1 MRVVVQ
7 KFGGSSVVTPQQR
20 RQAADRVREALQEGF
35 RVVVV
40 VSAMGRAGDPYATD
54 TLLSLLPEGVDPD
67 ARERDMLAA
76 CGEVV
81 AAVVLAHTLRA
92 EGIPAVALTGRDAG
106 IITDANFGNARVR
119 RVKPDAVVRHLE
131 QGRVVVVAGFQGVT
145 EDGQV
150 TTLGRGGSDTTAAVL
165 GAALGAEYV
174 DIFTD
179 VPGVF
184 TADPRLVPD
193 AAVLERLTFR
203 EIVEMAHSGAKVVHP
218 RAVEIAMEH
227 RIPLRIRPAD
237 GCSPGTLIAGPP
249 SRRSPEFHVQLD
261 RVVTGIAAVPGRTLF
276 RLPALDPGGMG
287 PRALELFEG
296 LGKNHVSIDM
306 IDVSEEGIGFVVAQ
320 EDQGRS
326 QRLMDGLGVEYRV
339 LSGLTKVSVVGAGM
353 HGVPG
358 VMARVA
364 RALCAAGAA
373 VYATTDS
380 HANIACLVRTE
391 DAARVVQALHDE
403 FSLGAHQQRTGGDGR

>member
-1 MRVVVQ
+1 
-7 KFGGSSVVTPQQR
+7 
-20 RQAADRVREALQEGF
+20 D
-35 RVVVV
+35 
-40 VSAMGRAGDPYATD
+40 
-54 TLLSLLPEGVDPD
+54 
-67 ARERDMLAA
+67 
-76 CGEVV
+76 
-81 AAVVLAHTLRA
+81 
-92 EGIPAVALTGRDAG
+92 
-106 IITDANFGNARVR
+106 
-119 RVKPDAVVRHLE
+119 
-131 QGRVVVVAGFQGVT
+131 
-145 EDGQV
+145 
-150 TTLGRGGSDTTAAVL
+150 
-165 GAALGAEYV
+165 
-174 DIFTD
+174 
-179 VPGVF
+179 
-184 TADPRLVPD
+184 
-193 AAVLERLTFR
+193 
-203 EIVEMAHSGAKVVHP
+203 HP
-218 RAVEIAMEH
+218 PWVEIAMEH
-227 RIPLRIRPAD
+227 RIPLRIRAAD
-237 GCSPGTLIAGPP
+237 GRSPGTLIAGPP

-380 HANIACLVRTE
+380 HANIACLVR
-391 DAARVVQALHDE
+391 
-403 FSLGAHQQRTGGDGR
+403 